1 MRLEE
6 GNWWRKEWWGGQGPF
21 FYPVRE
27 EKQTEQ
33 KGEGLFSV
41 VIDWLVE
48 PTVLSGQCFLRSS
61 FYILHSPWDGWQAWQ
76 QDLMMILHLSLKN
89 VAGYVCFNIY
99 VRFFS
104 FNAFCCFILRSL
116 WFNGL
121 WASSHTHNH
130 FFPSVVVV
138 CTEAPV
144 GILTAG
150 SCLLLVKNVGFK
162 ALFK

>member
-1 MRLEE
+1 MGWTGTFFLSRP
-6 GNWWRKEWWGGQGPF
+6 WGETD
-21 FYPVRE
+21 RA
-27 EKQTEQ
+27 K
-33 KGEGLFSV
+33 KGRDCFLQLL
-41 VIDWLVE
+41 IDWL
-48 PTVLSGQCFLRSS
+48 SLRFSQVGAFWGHFFNLLWSS

-150 SCLLLVKNVGFK
+150 FCLLLVKNVGFK

>member
-1 MRLEE
+1 M
-6 GNWWRKEWWGGQGPF
+6 GWTGTF
-21 FYPVRE
+21 FFIPSLRRNRQS
-27 EKQTEQ
+27 K
-33 KGEGLFSV
+33 KGRDCFLQLL
-41 VIDWLVE
+41 IDWL
-48 PTVLSGQCFLRSS
+48 SLRFSQVGAFWGHFFNLLWSS
-61 FYILHSPWDGWQAWQ
+61 FYILHSPSDGWQAWQ

-99 VRFFS
+99 VFGFFLLTL
-104 FNAFCCFILRSL
+104 FA
-116 WFNGL
+116 
-121 WASSHTHNH
+121 ASYSGPCDLTVYRRAPIRTTI

>member
-21 FYPVRE
+21 FYPVPE
-27 EKQTEQ
+27 EKQIEQ

-48 PTVLSGQCFLRSS
+48 PTFSQVGAFWGHFFNLLWSS
-61 FYILHSPWDGWQAWQ
+61 FYILRSACDGWQAWQ

-121 WASSHTHNH
+121 WASSHTHNY
-130 FFPSVVVV
+130 FFPQ
-138 CTEAPV
+138 CGCGLHWGPC
-144 GILTAG
+144 GDFNGRILFVA
-150 SCLLLVKNVGFK
+150 C
-162 ALFK
+162 